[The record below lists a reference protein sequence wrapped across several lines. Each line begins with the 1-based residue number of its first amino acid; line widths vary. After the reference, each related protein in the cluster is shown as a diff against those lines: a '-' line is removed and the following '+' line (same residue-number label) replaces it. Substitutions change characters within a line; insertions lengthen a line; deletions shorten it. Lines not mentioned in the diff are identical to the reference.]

1 MRWTFAIVFWSDIFC
16 YLLKAPRTSQVIQWL
31 KKKKSTCQCWRHR
44 DADQSLDGKIPWSR
58 EWQPTPVFLLGKKS
72 HGQRCL
78 AGYSPWSCRVRHDYA
93 TEQTRHNK
101 GITRMNHLIPLFLIL
116 LFLPE
121 IYNTWDSPYSPP
133 SLPPWKFNSFATT
146 AGQGT
151 HNLPANW

>member
-31 KKKKSTCQCWRHR
+31 KKKKSACQCWRHR

-146 AGQGT
+146 AT
-151 HNLPANW
+151 RACAPH